1 MDRHRISTEWLVFQ
15 SGSGP
20 SLNGT
25 RSEGTSRARLDNVCD
40 HTYYR
45 DVSSQLQEELK
56 QARPFKSLEEEA
68 HLSIQRTAALLEHAF
83 ESALKPHRITAT
95 QYNVLRILRGSEPE
109 GLCRSEI
116 GERLVRQ
123 VPDVTRLLDR
133 LEDSKLI
140 VRQRGGE
147 DRRYVVTRITRS
159 GLHLLDQVQHRIDE
173 IHRKQLGHLDDA
185 QLRRLI
191 SLLAAVRH
199 RE

>member
-1 MDRHRISTEWLVFQ
+1 V
-15 SGSGP
+15 P
-20 SLNGT
+20 
-25 RSEGTSRARLDNVCD
+25 
-40 HTYYR
+40 
-45 DVSSQLQEELK
+45 SQLQQELK

-95 QYNVLRILRGSEPE
+95 QYNVLRILRGSEPD

-116 GERLVRQ
+116 AQRLVRQ

-133 LEDSKLI
+133 LEDAKLI

-147 DRRYVVTRITRS
+147 DRRYVLTRITRS
-159 GLHLLDQVQHRIDE
+159 GLHVLDQVQHRIDE
-173 IHRKQLGHLDDA
+173 IHRNQLGHLDHA